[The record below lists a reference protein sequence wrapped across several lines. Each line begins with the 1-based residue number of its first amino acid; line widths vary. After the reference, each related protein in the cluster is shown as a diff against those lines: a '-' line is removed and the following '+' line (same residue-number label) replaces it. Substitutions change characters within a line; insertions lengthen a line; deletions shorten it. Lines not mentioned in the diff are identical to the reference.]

1 LPSGRAER
9 SRPLAPLV
17 DAVGVERLVFGSYS
31 PMFYFE
37 SAMLKVQE
45 AALAEE
51 QTVSIFANN
60 ALRLLSEAS
69 P

>member
-1 LPSGRAER
+1 
-9 SRPLAPLV
+9 V
-17 DAVGVERLVFGSYS
+17 DAVGVEHLVFGSYS